1 MMLTGELMKTLIVAA
16 VLIVGCGLCVA
27 GQQPQAEKPHNMT
40 GCLQKTPDGNSFM
53 LTVND
58 KKTVEF
64 TRALADLAAH
74 VGHQIQI
81 TGTTDVVR
89 VKKEGG
95 QKNGH
100 YMEVTAIK
108 MLAAKCS

>member
-1 MMLTGELMKTLIVAA
+1 MRVFILVAGLMVA
-16 VLIVGCGLCVA
+16 CGLGIEA
-27 GQQPQAEKPHNMT
+27 QQPQAEKPHNMT

-58 KKTVEF
+58 KKTVQF
-64 TRALADLAAH
+64 TKASTDLAPH

-81 TGTTDVVR
+81 TGTTDAER
-89 VKKEGG
+89 EKKEGG

-100 YMEVTAIK
+100 YMEVTSVK
-108 MLAAKCS
+108 MIAAKCS

>member
-1 MMLTGELMKTLIVAA
+1 MRTLIVVA
-16 VLIVGCGLCVA
+16 VWIVGCGLCIA

-40 GCLQKTPDGNSFM
+40 GCLQKTPDGKSFM

-64 TRALADLAAH
+64 TRASADLAPH

-81 TGTTDVVR
+81 TGTTDTER
-89 VKKEGG
+89 EKKEGG

-100 YMEVTAIK
+100 YMEVTAVK
-108 MLAAKCS
+108 MLAAMCS